1 MAGQLDGVRDEV
13 RGLLR
18 ARGLRATAVRVAV
31 LVLLHEK
38 ARPMSHDE
46 VMDALPTGA
55 HDQASVWRVL
65 SALADEGLLRKM
77 DLGDRVWRY
86 ELRDAC
92 RPVSEDHPHF
102 LCVACGTVACLP
114 ALVVRTPGGALP
126 AVLEG
131 ADFQVRITGTCARC
145 AAA

>member
-46 VMDALPTGA
+46 VMDAHGQT
-55 HDQASVWRVL
+55 D
-65 SALADEGLLRKM
+65 
-77 DLGDRVWRY
+77 
-86 ELRDAC
+86 
-92 RPVSEDHPHF
+92 
-102 LCVACGTVACLP
+102 
-114 ALVVRTPGGALP
+114 
-126 AVLEG
+126 
-131 ADFQVRITGTCARC
+131 
-145 AAA
+145 